1 MQLQEHCCTLQNQQT
16 RSCPH
21 PLRSSSSHPSIVC
34 LRCCP
39 LLVLMRVFFSSSSSS
54 PASLCCFRHT
64 YNEGAHGGGDTCLDF
79 LLSVCAQQCSLL
91 FFQNSILTLTGGLN
105 LTHQYK
111 DHHLLYFFFHHINM
125 TAAPVPPAAPLFS
138 PLLLTRSIVRSF
150 SLAAERTDVS
160 LSVRLSVS
168 PPLLLSGC
176 LHTAAVSAQLCF
188 VVGEPSANT
197 PASIS

>member
-1 MQLQEHCCTLQNQQT
+1 
-16 RSCPH
+16 
-21 PLRSSSSHPSIVC
+21 
-34 LRCCP
+34 
-39 LLVLMRVFFSSSSSS
+39 
-54 PASLCCFRHT
+54 
-64 YNEGAHGGGDTCLDF
+64 
-79 LLSVCAQQCSLL
+79 
-91 FFQNSILTLTGGLN
+91 
-105 LTHQYK
+105 
-111 DHHLLYFFFHHINM
+111 M